1 MSNPIRSRQRSG
13 RSRAFRLLLIV
24 AGALM
29 LMAAFA
35 PSARADLIAYFNF
48 QDSIIQGPPDFTSES
63 DQGLGVAT
71 TITTNINSDAMTST
85 TPGLTLNRWPTDQ
98 DPQQSCARY

>member
-1 MSNPIRSRQRSG
+1 VSQR
-13 RSRAFRLLLIV
+13 ALPLCLLLVV

-48 QDSIIQGPPDFTSES
+48 QDSIIQGPPDFASES

-71 TITTNINSDAMTST
+71 TIGTNINSDAVIST